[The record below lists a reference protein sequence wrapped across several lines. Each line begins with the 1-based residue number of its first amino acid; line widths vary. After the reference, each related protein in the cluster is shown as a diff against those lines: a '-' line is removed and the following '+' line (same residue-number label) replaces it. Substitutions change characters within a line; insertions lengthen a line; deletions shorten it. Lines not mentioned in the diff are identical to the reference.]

1 MELSMT
7 PREFIMLGFK
17 VCTFSRALINTA
29 DDSYSLQLAKIYKF
43 NHPHLCSNRMKIF
56 VDSVLPRP
64 KFEELLHHFADGV
77 LYRTIPNHSLESDAD
92 SDVFA
97 LASRWET
104 VDGLTVR
111 NVGFVNCR
119 GMPKDANSD
128 SDVGYVSVRQ
138 EVFTDARNES
148 SGLKNHDFRYPYTYR
163 NSRYSRR

>member
-1 MELSMT
+1 
-7 PREFIMLGFK
+7 
-17 VCTFSRALINTA
+17 
-29 DDSYSLQLAKIYKF
+29 
-43 NHPHLCSNRMKIF
+43 MKIF
-56 VDSVLPRP
+56 VDSALPRA

-77 LYRTIPNHSLESDAD
+77 LYRTIPNQSLEIDAD

-104 VDGLTVR
+104 ADGRTVR

-119 GMPKDANSD
+119 GMPKDMNSD
-128 SDVGYVSVRQ
+128 SDVGYLSVRQ
-138 EVFTDARNES
+138 EVFTDTRNES